1 MKKNLYNS
9 NDEKYKRVINLL
21 NDLPKVKTDAN
32 FEYNLKVRIENK
44 NFNIREEKVGFSLW
58 KIFIPAGTVAA
69 AFLVFSLYS
78 FNSNENFENPF
89 KMQPQLRS
97 EMMGNFTSTTSK
109 AIKGEIS
116 NNDVIIK
123 QNSADEIVS
132 VLPKAENKLRFNSKN
147 NNVEFPF
154 KNYKSTD
161 IDEVLNNNNVLPSQN
176 GRATLVGGNNSSLF
190 FDGFYIR
197 EEVDKKYVEAMKA
210 RLDSLKR
217 EMQNQN

>member
-1 MKKNLYNS
+1 MQQH
-9 NDEKYKRVINLL
+9 
-21 NDLPKVKTDAN
+21 
-32 FEYNLKVRIENK
+32 
-44 NFNIREEKVGFSLW
+44 
-58 KIFIPAGTVAA
+58 
-69 AFLVFSLYS
+69 FLVFSLYS

-123 QNSADEIVS
+123 QNSTDEIVS